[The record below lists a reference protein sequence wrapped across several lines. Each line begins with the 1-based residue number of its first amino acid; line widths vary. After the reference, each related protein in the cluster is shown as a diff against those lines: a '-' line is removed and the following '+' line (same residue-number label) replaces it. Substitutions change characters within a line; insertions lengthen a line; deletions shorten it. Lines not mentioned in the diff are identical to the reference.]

1 MLAVAHL
8 TKSFASG
15 RDSSTTNVVAV
26 NDVSL
31 TAEAGEFVTLLGPSG
46 CGKTTTLRCIA
57 GLELPRFGEIV
68 VDGTTVFSS
77 RTRTNVAP
85 HKRGLGMVFQSY
97 GIWPHMNVFENAGFP
112 LTIAPRKSRL
122 TRQQRTARVEQALAI
137 VQLDH
142 LSGRAATALSGGQ
155 QQRLAL
161 ARALVMEPPLLLL
174 DEPLSNLDARLRDN
188 MRSELARLQR
198 ELNITTIYVTHDQTE
213 ALAMSDTIAVMNKGS
228 IEQLGTPREI
238 YENPSTPFVADFI
251 GGSNFMSGTVES
263 AAGDMYTVATS
274 AGPVHGRAHEPLPP
288 GSRVTVAIRPEH
300 VRVVPS
306 GRDEAGGH
314 DAGWTGQV
322 RVCEYLGN
330 AVEIEVDVEGLVLR
344 SRSET
349 MQFLAP
355 GSPATVMLTPDKC
368 LIYAQ
373 DPRGVAAIDGPE
385 VQLAV

>member
-46 CGKTTTLRCIA
+46 CGKTTTLRSIA

-112 LTIAPRKSRL
+112 LTIAPRRSRL

-142 LSGRAATALSGGQ
+142 LSGRAATALS
-155 QQRLAL
+155 
-161 ARALVMEPPLLLL
+161 RAFSASSTSP
-174 DEPLSNLDARLRDN
+174 
-188 MRSELARLQR
+188 RS
-198 ELNITTIYVTHDQTE
+198 T
-213 ALAMSDTIAVMNKGS
+213 
-228 IEQLGTPREI
+228 
-238 YENPSTPFVADFI
+238 
-251 GGSNFMSGTVES
+251 
-263 AAGDMYTVATS
+263 
-274 AGPVHGRAHEPLPP
+274 
-288 GSRVTVAIRPEH
+288 
-300 VRVVPS
+300 
-306 GRDEAGGH
+306 
-314 DAGWTGQV
+314 
-322 RVCEYLGN
+322 
-330 AVEIEVDVEGLVLR
+330 
-344 SRSET
+344 
-349 MQFLAP
+349 
-355 GSPATVMLTPDKC
+355 
-368 LIYAQ
+368 
-373 DPRGVAAIDGPE
+373 
-385 VQLAV
+385 